1 MPNVV
6 RIMTVGRYDH
16 MIASPHLALCFVVC
30 TLSVNESFFLNVGDV
45 YAVAMASNLFLQ
57 RRAASSRFP
66 HILDLFVPIEV
77 ETRALRLFPA
87 SPRVH
92 FVPRRCR
99 LHGATESRDVESF
112 GNAGRVSQ
120 QIQNGLCCFLTNNS
134 SIHQSLHPFSLS
146 IQRLQRGLMPF
157 FFNQVLCESSLLL
170 VRLQC
175 SLMNPLTLR
184 AVLHRC
190 EALLVVHALPLNSS
204 LSSLTL
210 QRRQIFVVS
219 NWNGKIAGSFPQI
232 SQINPFALQSYNGTA
247 TLAFLPHNLA

>member
-1 MPNVV
+1 
-6 RIMTVGRYDH
+6 
-16 MIASPHLALCFVVC
+16 
-30 TLSVNESFFLNVGDV
+30 
-45 YAVAMASNLFLQ
+45 MASNLFLQ

-66 HILDLFVPIEV
+66 HILDLFVSIEV

-120 QIQNGLCCFLTNNS
+120 QIQNGLFCFLSNNS
-134 SIHQSLHPFSLS
+134 SIHPFSLS

-175 SLMNPLTLR
+175 SLMNSLALR
-184 AVLHRC
+184 AVLHRR
-190 EALLVVHALPLNSS
+190 EALLVVHALPLNPS
-204 LSSLTL
+204 LLSHIAASTDLCGVKLEREDRRLLSADLADKSLRFAEL
-210 QRRQIFVVS
+210 Q
-219 NWNGKIAGSFPQI
+219 
-232 SQINPFALQSYNGTA
+232 
-247 TLAFLPHNLA
+247 

>member
-30 TLSVNESFFLNVGDV
+30 TLTVNESFFLNVGDV

-66 HILDLFVPIEV
+66 HILDLFVSIEV

-112 GNAGRVSQ
+112 GNARRVSQ

-134 SIHQSLHPFSLS
+134 SIHPSLHPFSLS

-175 SLMNPLTLR
+175 SLMNPLALR

-204 LSSLTL
+204 LSFLTL

>member
-1 MPNVV
+1 
-6 RIMTVGRYDH
+6 

-30 TLSVNESFFLNVGDV
+30 TLTVNESFFLNVGDV

-134 SIHQSLHPFSLS
+134 SIHPFILSPGGMMTAPSGILPTSFEAFSSEMNIERSYSWSFPLSSSIELS
-146 IQRLQRGLMPF
+146 IYTSVTAPPF
-157 FFNQVLCESSLLL
+157 
-170 VRLQC
+170 R
-175 SLMNPLTLR
+175 
-184 AVLHRC
+184 
-190 EALLVVHALPLNSS
+190 
-204 LSSLTL
+204 
-210 QRRQIFVVS
+210 
-219 NWNGKIAGSFPQI
+219 
-232 SQINPFALQSYNGTA
+232 GTA
-247 TLAFLPHNLA
+247 KILSMEQNYTDGTACRKERKTI

>member
-1 MPNVV
+1 
-6 RIMTVGRYDH
+6 
-16 MIASPHLALCFVVC
+16 
-30 TLSVNESFFLNVGDV
+30 
-45 YAVAMASNLFLQ
+45 MASNLFLQ

>member
-1 MPNVV
+1 
-6 RIMTVGRYDH
+6 

-30 TLSVNESFFLNVGDV
+30 TLTVNKSFFLNVGDV

-134 SIHQSLHPFSLS
+134 SINPSLHPFSLS

-175 SLMNPLTLR
+175 SLMNPLALR

-190 EALLVVHALPLNSS
+190 EALLVVHALPLNPS

-247 TLAFLPHNLA
+247 TLAFLPRNLA

>member
-1 MPNVV
+1 
-6 RIMTVGRYDH
+6 

-30 TLSVNESFFLNVGDV
+30 TLTVNESFFLNVGDV

-134 SIHQSLHPFSLS
+134 SINPSLHPFSLS

-175 SLMNPLTLR
+175 SLMNPLALR

>member
-1 MPNVV
+1 
-6 RIMTVGRYDH
+6 

-175 SLMNPLTLR
+175 SLMNPLTLQ